1 MPATGVGICTFGE
14 GVLTMALHAICD
26 VCGGTGWFRGED
38 KFGRSKARAC
48 PACGGKGVFATAASA
63 RTLEPGLVTE
73 SPEEVRE
80 LLRQRIASLED
91 ERDELRA
98 FVRWL
103 AAPDADG
110 VVEYIDPGEIQDK
123 ARTLLARKP

>member
-1 MPATGVGICTFGE
+1 
-14 GVLTMALHAICD
+14 MALHAICD

-91 ERDELRA
+91 ERDELRECL
-98 FVRWL
+98 RL
-103 AAPDADG
+103 ALPELFDMKLAELRARIRKAL
-110 VVEYIDPGEIQDK
+110 VE
-123 ARTLLARKP
+123 A